1 MRASPIPAKSRA
13 TRAALLASAA
23 FAALGQAS
31 DAEAAEQRFGPNDVE
46 TVFFISKSDDHNR
59 VDYGMRLD
67 ARCAPVNDDAVF
79 PYWREFEKAPPVRT
93 HPLGLFEYV
102 AYGMAEQRSLRRD
115 TSGGEQLMRLK
126 RLNRKITITTKRG
139 GEGRCAAVAYATIG
153 GVPGAI
159 LTSVF
164 VKLGGPLSVDYV
176 DVFGKHPGTGA
187 VVSERIKK

>member
-1 MRASPIPAKSRA
+1 MPPSTHFARGL
-13 TRAALLASAA
+13 RAALVAGAGLASL
-23 FAALGQAS
+23 ALGPDAQAADPS
-31 DAEAAEQRFGPNDVE
+31 FGPNDVE

-93 HPLGLFEYV
+93 HGLGLFEYV
-102 AYGMAEQRSLRRD
+102 AYGMAEQRSVRRD

-126 RLNRKITITTKRG
+126 KLDRKITITTTRG
-139 GEGRCAAVAYATIG
+139 PDGRCTSVAHAMIG

-164 VKLGGPLSVDYV
+164 VKLGGVLSVDYV
-176 DVFGKHPGTGA
+176 DVHGKNPDSGA
-187 VVSERIKK
+187 VVNERIKK